1 MESQQ
6 SRRRPGRPAHTPT
19 DKDRQVVEVL
29 AGFAVPQDKIGD
41 VLDIDKK
48 TLLKHYG
55 RELRR
60 GSAMVEAKLAGNL
73 LRLAAGNGGTA
84 LKAIM
89 FSLQCRFG
97 WSQYAPRPVE
107 PKPFGKKKEAEIAA
121 HTAHEETG
129 WAELLN

>member
-1 MESQQ
+1 MELQQ
-6 SRRRPGRPAHTPT
+6 SRRGRGRLAHVPT
-19 DKDRQVVEVL
+19 DKDRQMVEVL
-29 AGFAVPQDKIGD
+29 AGFAIPQDKIGD

-73 LRLAAGNGGTA
+73 LRLAGGNDGTA

-97 WSQYAPRPVE
+97 WSQYAPAPVQ
-107 PKPFGKKKEAEIAA
+107 PKPLGKKKEAEIAA
-121 HTAHEETG
+121 HTAHEASG